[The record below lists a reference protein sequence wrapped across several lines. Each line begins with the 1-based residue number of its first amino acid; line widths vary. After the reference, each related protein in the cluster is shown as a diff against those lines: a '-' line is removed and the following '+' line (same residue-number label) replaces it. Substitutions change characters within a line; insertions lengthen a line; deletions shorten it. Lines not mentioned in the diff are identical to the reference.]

1 MRLQVHKSITT
12 LVFVLSW
19 LFAGVV
25 AAQAPGTPPSIK
37 PDAPDRYVVQKGD
50 TLWSISGRYLDAPW
64 RWPDLWSLNKD
75 QIRNPNRIYPGDV
88 LVLDRTR
95 GQLALDTVKLSPGV
109 RAESTRVQAIPSIPP
124 SVIEPFLSRP
134 LVVELDG
141 LKNAPSIV
149 ATEERRVIVGGGDRV
164 YASGL
169 GGSREDTWHIYR
181 RGKALVDPESK
192 QTLGYEAE
200 HLGTAR
206 VTRPGDPAT
215 LQIVAA
221 SQEVGAG
228 DKLIAAG
235 PAQPVEYA
243 PHAPG
248 KPVRGQILA
257 VHGLIDHVG
266 EAASQSVV
274 TLNRG
279 RVDGLEPGHVL
290 AVSRQGTLVNPKA
303 YGTSARTS
311 AGTGA
316 GAGVTLP
323 DERYGLVF
331 VFRVFDR
338 VSYALVMNVTR
349 QVNQF
354 DVVQN
359 P

>member
-19 LFAGVV
+19 LFAGAV
-25 AAQAPGTPPSIK
+25 AAQAPAKPPTIK

-50 TLWSISGRYLDAPW
+50 TLWSISGRYLDTPW
-64 RWPDLWSLNKD
+64 RWPDLWSLNRD
-75 QIRNPNRIYPGDV
+75 QLRNPHRIFPGDV
-88 LVLDRTR
+88 LVLDRMR
-95 GQLALDTVKLSPGV
+95 GQLALDTVKLSPSV
-109 RAESTRVQAIPSIPP
+109 RAESTRARAIPSIPANI
-124 SVIEPFLSRP
+124 IEPFLSRP
-134 LVVELDG
+134 LLIEPDG
-141 LKNAPSIV
+141 LNSAPVIV
-149 ATEERRVIVGGGDRV
+149 ATEERRVIVGAGNRV

-169 GGSREDTWHIYR
+169 GGSAEDTWYVYH

-192 QTLGYEAE
+192 QTLGFEAD

-221 SQEVGAG
+221 SQEITAG

-235 PAQPVEYA
+235 PALPVEYA
-243 PHAPG
+243 PHAPAQ
-248 KPVRGQILA
+248 PVRGLIIA
-257 VHGLIDHVG
+257 VHDLIDHIG

-279 RVDGLEPGHVL
+279 RADGLEPGHVL
-290 AVSRQGTLVNPKA
+290 AVIRQGKLVEPKA
-303 YGTSARTS
+303 YGS
-311 AGTGA
+311 GA
-316 GAGVTLP
+316 VGAAVTLP

-331 VFRVFDR
+331 VFRVFER

-349 QVNQF
+349 QVNRL

>member
-1 MRLQVHKSITT
+1 MRLRIYNYITT
-12 LVFVLSW
+12 LAFVLSW
-19 LFAGVV
+19 LFAGAV
-25 AAQAPGTPPSIK
+25 AAQAPGNPPSIK

-50 TLWSISGRYLDAPW
+50 TLWSISQRYLDAPW
-64 RWPDLWSLNKD
+64 HWPDLWRMNQD
-75 QIRNPNRIYPGDV
+75 QVKNPNLIYPGNV

-95 GQLALDTVKLSPGV
+95 GQLALGTVKLSPSI
-109 RAESTRVQAIPSIPP
+109 RAESTRAQAIPSIPP

-141 LKNAPSIV
+141 LNNAPVIV
-149 ATEERRVIVGGGDRV
+149 ATEERRVIVGAGNRV

-169 GGSREDTWHIYR
+169 GGSTEDTWYIYH
-181 RGKALVDPESK
+181 RGKALIDPETN

-221 SQEVGAG
+221 SQEIAAG
-228 DKLIAAG
+228 DKLIPAG
-235 PAQPVEYA
+235 PAQALEYA

-248 KPVRGQILA
+248 NPVRGQIIA
-257 VHGLIDHVG
+257 VHDLIDHIG
-266 EAASQSVV
+266 EAGRQSVV

-279 RVDGLEPGHVL
+279 KADGLEPGHVL
-290 AVSRQGTLVNPKA
+290 ALSRQGALVNPKA
-303 YGTSARTS
+303 YGTASA
-311 AGTGA
+311 AGTSA
-316 GAGVTLP
+316 GAGVMLP

-331 VFRVFDR
+331 VFRVFEH